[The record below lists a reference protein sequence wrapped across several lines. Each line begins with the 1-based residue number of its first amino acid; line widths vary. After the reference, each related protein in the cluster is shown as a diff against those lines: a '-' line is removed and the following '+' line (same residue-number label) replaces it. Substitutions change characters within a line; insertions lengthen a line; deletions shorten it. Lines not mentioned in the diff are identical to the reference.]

1 MREDSWANR
10 RAHLREIE
18 MELAKRFIDVGI
30 FTNRIDEMRAFY
42 GERIRLPYEE
52 LLPVGG
58 GVRQYRYGLLGSVL
72 KINHARDPLPSR
84 IAGGYRKL
92 SISDPR
98 TPMPLTMQ
106 DPDGNEIELVPSGQR
121 GVNQIEIQIGVTDEA
136 AFEKF
141 YGDALQAERLSAG
154 RFKLG
159 ETIVSFQRDGAAVR
173 APKSPPGSAMD
184 ALASMRAVGMRYITV
199 QVRDCD
205 GEHRRL
211 MSMGVWEGAAPVTLG
226 AVARIS
232 FIRDPDGN
240 FIEISQRA
248 SLTGAI
254 PG

>member
-1 MREDSWANR
+1 
-10 RAHLREIE
+10 

-42 GERIRLPYEE
+42 AEQIRLPYEE

-72 KINHARDPLPSR
+72 KINHSRDPLPHR
-84 IAGGYRKL
+84 IAGGYRML

-106 DPDGNEIELVPSGQR
+106 DPDGNDLELVPAGQR
-121 GVNQIEIQIGVTDEA
+121 GVNQIEIHIGVTDED
-136 AFEKF
+136 AFEHF
-141 YGDALQAERLSAG
+141 YGDALQAERLAPR

-159 ETIVSFQRDGAAVR
+159 ETVVSFRQDPAAVR
-173 APKSPPGSAMD
+173 ATKSASAG
-184 ALASMRAVGMRYITV
+184 AIASMRAVGMRYITV

-205 GEHRRL
+205 REHRRL
-211 MSMGVWEGAAPVTLG
+211 TSMGVSEGAAPMTLG
-226 AVARIS
+226 SVARIS
-232 FIRDPDGN
+232 MIRDPDGN

-248 SLTGAI
+248 SLTGPI
-254 PG
+254 PS

>member
-1 MREDSWANR
+1 MPAMRCARIAW
-10 RAHLREIE
+10 EIE
-18 MELAKRFIDVGI
+18 MELAKQSIDVGL
-30 FTNRIDEMRAFY
+30 FTNQIEEMRAFY

-72 KINHARDPLPSR
+72 KINHTRDPLAPR
-84 IAGGYRKL
+84 IAGGYRML

-98 TPMPLTMQ
+98 TPMPLAMQ
-106 DPDGNEIELVPSGQR
+106 DPDGNDLELVPAGQR
-121 GVNQIEIQIGVTDEA
+121 RVSQIEIHIGVTDEA

-141 YGDALQAERLSAG
+141 YGDAIGAERLGAG

-159 ETIVSFQRDGAAVR
+159 NTIISFRHDPAAVR
-173 APKSPPGSAMD
+173 ASKTTAGSAD
-184 ALASMRAVGMRYITV
+184 AIAPMRALGLRYITI

-211 MSMGVWEGAAPVTLG
+211 ISMGVWEGTAPLTLG
-226 AVARIS
+226 KVARIS
-232 FIRDPDGN
+232 MIRDPDGN

-248 SLTGAI
+248 SLTGPI
-254 PG
+254 PD

>member
-1 MREDSWANR
+1 
-10 RAHLREIE
+10 

-52 LLPVGG
+52 MLPVGG

-72 KINHARDPLPSR
+72 KINHARDPLPAR

-98 TPMPLTMQ
+98 TPMPLAMQ

-141 YGDALQAERLSAG
+141 YGDALGAERVSAG

-159 ETIVSFQRDGAAVR
+159 ETVISFNRDAAAVR
-173 APKSPPGSAMD
+173 APKSSPGSAMD
-184 ALASMRAVGMRYITV
+184 ALVTMRAVGMRYITV

-211 MSMGVWEGAAPVTLG
+211 TSMGVWEGAAPVTLG

-248 SLTGAI
+248 SLTGTI
-254 PG
+254 PGQAA

>member
-1 MREDSWANR
+1 
-10 RAHLREIE
+10 
-18 MELAKRFIDVGI
+18 MELAKRFVDVGI
-30 FTNRIDEMRAFY
+30 FTNRLDEMRAFY
-42 GERIRLPYEE
+42 GERVRLPYEE

-84 IAGGYRKL
+84 VAGGYRKL

-98 TPMPLTMQ
+98 TPMALPMQ
-106 DPDGNEIELVPSGQR
+106 DPDGNDLELVPTGQR
-121 GVNQIEIQIGVTDEA
+121 GVNQIEIHIGITDEA
-136 AFEKF
+136 AFEHF
-141 YGDALQAERLSAG
+141 YGEALNAERLGAG

-159 ETIVSFQRDGAAVR
+159 ETIISFQRDAAAVR
-173 APKSPPGSAMD
+173 APKSPPGSAVD
-184 ALASMRAVGMRYITV
+184 AVASMRTVGMRYLTV
-199 QVRDCD
+199 QVRDVD
-205 GEHRRL
+205 AEHRRF
-211 MSMGVWEGAAPVTLG
+211 MSMGLWEGAAPVTLG

-248 SLTGAI
+248 SLTGPI